1 MDRHSPAFRRLT
13 IAALL
18 LVPLAFILVF
28 FYYPLTSIIV
38 VSLAPDGQI
47 DWGGLATI
55 IERSY
60 LRDTIAF
67 TFWQA
72 AISTLVTLALAMP
85 ATYVFSRYRFPGR
98 RLMLSLS
105 SLPFVL
111 PTVVVAAA
119 LTAVLGERGLI
130 NQALMSVFALAEP
143 VIRVER
149 SLMIIVIAHVY
160 FNFAVAFRMITGF
173 WMLQSPRLEEAARVL
188 GANSLR
194 LWLHLR
200 FALLKPAIL
209 SATVLVFI
217 FNFTSF
223 GVVLI
228 LGGGRFSTIEVE
240 IYTQTNSLFNL
251 PVAAALSLL
260 QLAVMGLMMLVYSRM
275 QARQPVSDLR
285 SQASL
290 RTPRTRRQRMQIG
303 VTQTAIGLA
312 VLVPLLGLASRAIGP
327 GGEPFRYLMSLGA
340 LEARSVLFVP
350 PIQAVWNSLVFAL
363 LSLVLSVSIGT
374 IAAYGIA
381 LRWRSGR
388 LFDVL
393 LMLPLATSA
402 VTLGLGFII
411 TFDEAPLN
419 LRASPWL
426 IPIAHTLTALPFVV
440 RSMVPAIRA
449 ISPSM
454 REAAAVLGASPR
466 QVLRLIDLPLISRG
480 VIVGGVFAFTI
491 SMGEFGASLFLAR
504 PNTPTLPIVIQ
515 RLLGQPGPDNYGQ
528 AMALSLILVLVC
540 AVAYLVMERVRL
552 PGSGEL

>member
-13 IAALL
+13 VAALL
-18 LVPLAFILVF
+18 LVPLGFILVF
-28 FYYPLTSIIV
+28 FYYPLTSIIA
-38 VSLAPDGQI
+38 VSLAPDGKI
-47 DWGGLATI
+47 DWGGLSAI
-55 IERSY
+55 FERSY
-60 LRDTIAF
+60 LRDTIVF

-72 AISTLVTLALAMP
+72 TLSTLVTLGLAMP

-130 NQALMSVFALAEP
+130 NQVLMSVLTLPEP

-149 SLMIIVIAHVY
+149 SLTLIVIAHVY

-173 WMLQSPRLEEAARVL
+173 WMLQSPRVEEAARVL

-200 FALLKPAIL
+200 LALLKPAIL

-290 RTPRTRRQRMQIG
+290 RRPRTRREWAQIG

-312 VLVPLLGLASRAIGP
+312 VLAPLLGLASRAIGP
-327 GGEPFRYLMSLGA
+327 GGEPFRYLTSLGA
-340 LEARSVLFVP
+340 LQARSVLFVP
-350 PIQAVWNSLVFAL
+350 PIQAVWNSLGFAL
-363 LSLVLSVSIGT
+363 LSLVLSVGIGT

-381 LRWRSGR
+381 LRWRAGR

-426 IPIAHTLTALPFVV
+426 IPIAHSLTALPFVV

-466 QVLRLIDLPLISRG
+466 QVLRLIDFPLISRG

-540 AVAYLVMERVRL
+540 AVAYFVMERVRL